1 MKYVGWVKP
10 GPSFDA
16 ILDREPGPSRT
27 AGIAAWFQS
36 LYGENAEVPVLVG
49 GAAVELYTRGA
60 YTTGDLDFV
69 GDVPREV
76 EDQLSAAG
84 FAKKGRH
91 WVHTEGQI
99 FIELPARAF
108 DQETQTDTVVFD
120 DQTIVVV
127 SPEDLL
133 VDRLAAWQFWKVTV
147 EGINAFLLWGD
158 RGPEMNAA
166 RLENLAEKAGLR
178 TALQSLRSFAAQ
190 GQENPSMEEVE
201 RWARRVR

>member
-1 MKYVGWVKP
+1 MKYLVLVKP
-10 GPSFDA
+10 GPSLDA

-36 LYGENAEVPVLVG
+36 LYGEDGEVPVLVG
-49 GAAVELYTRGA
+49 GAAVELYTSGA

-91 WVHTEGQI
+91 WVHAEGQI
-99 FIELPARAF
+99 FIELPARTF
-108 DQETQTDTVVFD
+108 DQETRTDSVVFGE
-120 DQTIVVV
+120 QMIVVV

-147 EGINAFLLWGD
+147 EGINAFLLWRD
-158 RGPEMNAA
+158 RGPEMNAV

-190 GQENPSMEEVE
+190 EQENQGIEEVE
-201 RWARRVR
+201 RWARQVQ